1 MKKPVE
7 IKEFT
12 RIFCEENV
20 RGEDVTTVPKRVF
33 DDLERFLLD
42 FSGADLHSDAADFL
56 KIGSQRY
63 GGKYISVNNYV
74 GVIQTGSGNQIQILP
89 KIDLGSDENSE
100 EERSYN
106 GITKRIFLR
115 MIRSLRDIPFKHLD
129 TTNLKTA
136 RLPVF
141 EIFIRMYLQ
150 EAMILAKKGLR
161 SAYLEREDNL
171 RFYKGKLL
179 VSGHIRQNAAHKE
192 RFYMRYDEYD
202 LNRPENKLIK
212 STLLKLMALSSDNQN
227 QKDIRQLLTYFE
239 FVDPSVNYEKDFSL
253 VKKDRLVKDYEML
266 LHWSKV
272 FLLDHSFS
280 SFSGRS
286 NSWALLFPMETVFE
300 SYVAQELRKVFADTT
315 WTVSVQDREQWL
327 FDYPRH
333 KFRLKPDIVITK
345 EDGTKIILD
354 TKWKALSDNER
365 NNYDISQADMYQMFA
380 YSKKYARSDAEFVG
394 KSPDV
399 WLLYPINSDMRKYME
414 NDQRIEFISMLGDE
428 KDVHI
433 RLFFVD
439 LKEIEQS
446 MQELK
451 NKLEDIWAV
460 DL

>member
-20 RGEDVTTVPKRVF
+20 RDEDITTVPKRVF
-33 DDLERFLLD
+33 DDLERFLLY

-89 KIDLGSDENSE
+89 KIDLGSDENCE
-100 EERSYN
+100 EERNHN

-115 MIRSLRDIPFKHLD
+115 MIRSLRDVPFKHLD
-129 TTNLKTA
+129 TTNLKTE
-136 RLPVF
+136 RLSVF
-141 EIFIRMYLQ
+141 EIFIRMYLL
-150 EAMILAKKGLR
+150 EAMSLAKKGLK
-161 SAYLEREDNL
+161 SAYLEHEDNL

-179 VSGHIRQNAAHKE
+179 VSAHIGQNAAHKE

-202 LNRPENKLIK
+202 MNRPENRLIK
-212 STLLKLMALSSDNQN
+212 STLIKLMALSTDNQN

-239 FVDPSVNYEKDFSL
+239 FVEPSVNYAKDFSL

-280 SFSGRS
+280 SFSGSS
-286 NSWALLFPMETVFE
+286 NAWALLFPMETVFE
-300 SYVAQELRKVFADTT
+300 SYVAQEMRKVLADTS

-345 EDGTKIILD
+345 EDGTQIILD
-354 TKWKALSDNER
+354 TKWKLLSDNER
-365 NNYDISQADMYQMFA
+365 NNYDISQADMYQMYA
-380 YSKKYARSDAEFVG
+380 YSKKYAKSVTELVT

-399 WLLYPINSDMRKYME
+399 WLLYPVNQQMRKYADSDE
-414 NDQRIEFISMLGDE
+414 KIEFISMAEGR
-428 KDVHI
+428 KDVRV

-439 LKEIEQS
+439 LKNIGDS
-446 MQELK
+446 MQLLK
-451 NKLEDIWAV
+451 SRL
-460 DL
+460 